1 MKSTNRSTASLFTS
15 STWNPKVKEPAMKVE
30 TREDNSEDRV
40 KPLKSFLSRRSFLG
54 KSLAVK
60 AGTILMV
67 LIGGSFASSVIADD
81 TLVRFKGAIG
91 DLPVANV
98 AGTPNPD
105 GSFPDVIRNIVRGV
119 DPAGQIWVISDFRA
133 DVKVDGRTRVDG
145 RGLLLGGGNTIGTNG
160 NASVFATLICEATP
174 PFTQF
179 STHITGVPLAANGDF
194 RIDDVLAP
202 APPTECGSPVL
213 LIRVTPSGAWF
224 AAGIPKLD

>member
-1 MKSTNRSTASLFTS
+1 MKKSLFAS
-15 STWNPKVKEPAMKVE
+15 
-30 TREDNSEDRV
+30 
-40 KPLKSFLSRRSFLG
+40 
-54 KSLAVK
+54 
-60 AGTILMV
+60 ILMV

-91 DLPVANV
+91 DIPVANV

-119 DPAGQIWVISDFRA
+119 NPAGQIWVISDFRA
-133 DVKVDGRTRVDG
+133 DVKVDGRIRVDG
-145 RGLLLGGGNTIGTNG
+145 RGLLLGGGNAIGTNG

-174 PFTQF
+174 PLFTEH
-179 STHITGVPLAANGDF
+179 STNPNGVPLAANGDF
-194 RIDDVLAP
+194 DIDDVLAP
-202 APPTECGSPVL
+202 APPAQCGSPVL